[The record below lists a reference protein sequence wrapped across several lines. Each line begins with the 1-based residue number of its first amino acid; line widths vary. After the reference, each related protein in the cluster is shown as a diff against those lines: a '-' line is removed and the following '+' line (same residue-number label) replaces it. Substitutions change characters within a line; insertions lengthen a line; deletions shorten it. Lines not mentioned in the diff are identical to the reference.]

1 MEQDLLRKIGK
12 RIKIARKRKGLTQ
25 EELSGLISAGA
36 PHISNIE
43 NGKKI
48 FSIELLVELCNA
60 LEVSPN
66 ELLGDCI
73 NTITPE
79 MANEY
84 IDIIGDM
91 NQEQLRVALSLTKAY
106 LEETTSKYK
115 TGDEL

>member
-1 MEQDLLRKIGK
+1 MEQDLLKKIGK
-12 RIKIARKRKGLTQ
+12 RIKTARKRKGLTQ
-25 EELSGLISAGA
+25 EELSGLISAGS

-48 FSIELLVELCNA
+48 FSIELLVEICNA

-84 IDIIGDM
+84 MDIIGNM
-91 NQEQLRVALSLTKAY
+91 NQEQLRVAISLTKTY
-106 LEETTSKYK
+106 LEETTSRYK
-115 TGDEL
+115 LGDEL